1 MTIASLIPNEL
12 KDLLA
17 EIEELGFSL
26 CLIGGAPRDYFLNK
40 ILSHDLDFEIRN
52 QDASVLR
59 KFLKNKKINYTELPY
74 QITRVGFPDFD
85 LEFSTPRIERQI
97 AGNKTH
103 HHFEAELNPKLS
115 YHDAFKRRDFTLNAI
130 GIELDMKKGTQTVVD
145 PYGGVKDL
153 EARVLREISDDFF
166 LDSVRFL
173 RLIRFSIKYNLKI
186 SDSIISRLNE
196 FDLSELSKHHF
207 IEEMMKSKVPGLFI
221 NTFNE
226 MVMSSKLSIPSELSI
241 WNGLK
246 FTADNKTKD
255 DLLVSSF
262 LQKEESAKLVS
273 VFFSMTDKRLK
284 DLKSFYDSF
293 VIIKKVSREALISLA
308 NKSINELSEPGL
320 LKELKNLEEKKEWKK
335 YFPEQLPASWSDWES
350 VNVDSLELENTPVK
364 MRSYLRFHKA
374 LQKSFKT

>member
-12 KDLLA
+12 KDLLL

-40 ILSHDLDFEIRN
+40 TLSHDLDFEIRN

-59 KFLKNKKINYTELPY
+59 IYLKNKKINYTELPY
-74 QITRVGFPDFD
+74 QITRVNFQGFD
-85 LEFSTPRIERQI
+85 LEFSTPRVERQI
-97 AGNKTH
+97 VGNKTH
-103 HHFEAELNPKLS
+103 HHFEAELNPQLS
-115 YHDAFKRRDFTLNAI
+115 YQEAFKRRDFTLNAI
-130 GIELDMKKGTQTVVD
+130 GVELDMQKGTEAVVD

-173 RLIRFSIKYNLKI
+173 RLIRFSIKYNFKM
-186 SDSIISRLNE
+186 SDSILSRLNE

-221 NTFNE
+221 NKFNE
-226 MVMSSKLSIPSELSI
+226 MVTDLKLSIPSEFKI

-246 FTADNKTKD
+246 FTADSKTKD
-255 DLLVSSF
+255 ELLVSSF

-273 VFFSMTDKRLK
+273 AFFKMPDKRFK

-293 VIIKKVSREALISLA
+293 MIVKAVSKEELTALA
-308 NKSINELSEPGL
+308 KKSINELTDPGL
-320 LKELKNLEEKKEWKK
+320 LKELKNLEEKKEWQK
-335 YFPEQLPASWSDWES
+335 YFTEQLPFSWNDWES
-350 VNVDSLELENTPVK
+350 VNVDSLELESTPVK

-374 LQKSFKT
+374 LQKSFKA